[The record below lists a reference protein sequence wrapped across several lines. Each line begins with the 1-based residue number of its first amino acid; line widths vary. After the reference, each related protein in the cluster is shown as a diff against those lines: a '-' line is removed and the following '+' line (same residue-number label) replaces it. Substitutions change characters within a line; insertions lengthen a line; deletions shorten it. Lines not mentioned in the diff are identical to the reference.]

1 MINITQSVSKEL
13 NFTETQVTTVIDM
26 LTEGNTIPFI
36 ARYRKERTGNLDEVE
51 LRAVRD
57 RFEYLTELEDRR
69 STILKSIDE
78 QGKLTD
84 ELKNEILKATTKQ
97 TLEDLYLPYKPKK
110 RTRAIIAKEMGL
122 EPLAELIR
130 AQEAYQEWLAV
141 FVKENTH
148 ELDEENALARARD
161 IVAEWISEDAEIRDV
176 IRSIF
181 WQQGIIK
188 TEVYKAFA
196 EQKTKFELY
205 YDHSEPVSTIPAHRY
220 LAIRRAE
227 EASIIRVK
235 IEAPMDILLEK
246 ITSKWIDLKK
256 TNQEQV
262 LLSAEDGLN
271 RLILPSIEVDIRL
284 NLKNEADEESIAI
297 FNDNLKNL
305 LLAPLGGTKTILGLD
320 PAYVSGTK
328 WVVVE
333 KTGKFIEKGI
343 IYPVPPQNRIEQA
356 QDTLKKLIKK
366 YDFDYIC
373 IGNGTASREVM
384 HFTKSFLKEIKNTK
398 SEAIFVNESGAS
410 VYSASDTAR
419 EEFPELDVSYRGAI
433 SIARRFQ
440 DPLAELVKIDPKSIG
455 VGQYQHDVNQRKLKK
470 SLDEVVESCVNY
482 VGVNLNTASA
492 SILGYVSGLNK
503 TLAKNVITFR
513 DENGEF
519 TKRSDLLKV
528 PRFGPKSF
536 QQSAGFLRIRNGG
549 NPLDQSAV
557 HPENY
562 DIVEKMA
569 ADVGVPVA
577 ELLGKLE
584 ALDQI
589 DITKYQTEDAGLL
602 TLRDIIDELKKPG
615 RDPRTSYVGAK
626 LDDHIQTMEDL
637 APDMVLEGTITNL
650 TKFGAFVDLGVHQDG
665 LIHISEMANHY
676 IKDASEACKVGQ
688 IVKVKVLDIDLIR
701 KRIALSMKQVGGD
714 GTDGDALPPKKISH
728 SQKHIDKYNKA
739 IKTTKQKP
747 KKVVATQTN
756 KEKPKKSSGNLPTD
770 LEALANKFKGL

>member
-13 NFTETQVTTVIDM
+13 NVTETQVTTVIDM
-26 LTEGNTIPFI
+26 LNEGNTIPFI

-69 STILKSIDE
+69 STILNSIDE

-84 ELKNEILKATTKQ
+84 ELKKEILKATTKQ

-130 AQEAYQEWLAV
+130 DQQAYQEWLTL
-141 FVKENTH
+141 FVTENTH
-148 ELDEENALARARD
+148 ELDEENSLARARD
-161 IVAEWISEDAEIRDV
+161 IVAEWISEDAEIRDA
-176 IRSIF
+176 IRSII

-196 EQKTKFELY
+196 EQKTKFEQY
-205 YDHSEPVSTIPAHRY
+205 YDHAEPVSSIPAHRY

-227 EASIIRVK
+227 EESIIRVK
-235 IEAPMDILLEK
+235 IEAPMEILLDK
-246 ITSKWIDLKK
+246 ITSKWIDPKK
-256 TNQEQV
+256 SNQEQV

-305 LLAPLGGTKTILGLD
+305 LLAPLGGTKTILGVD

-356 QDTLKKLIKK
+356 KEALKKLIKK

-373 IGNGTASREVM
+373 IGNGTASREIM
-384 HFTKSFLKEIKNTK
+384 QFTKSFLKEINNTK

-410 VYSASDTAR
+410 VYSASETAR

-503 TLAKNVITFR
+503 TLAKNIISFR

-519 TKRSDLLKV
+519 AARSDLLKV

-536 QQSAGFLRIRNGG
+536 QQSAGFLRIRNSG

-569 ADVGVPVA
+569 ADVGVSVS
-577 ELLGKLE
+577 ELVGKLE
-584 ALDQI
+584 TLDQI
-589 DITKYQTEDAGLL
+589 DISNYQTEDAGLL

-626 LDDHIQTMEDL
+626 LDDQIQTIEDL

-676 IKDASEACKVGQ
+676 IKEASEVCKVGQ
-688 IVKVKVLDIDLIR
+688 IVKVKILDVDISR

-714 GTDGDALPPKKISH
+714 GADSETLPQKKKIY
-728 SQKHIDKYNKA
+728 SQGNKDKYNKD
-739 IKTTKQKP
+739 IKTIKQKQT
-747 KKVVATQTN
+747 KMVATQAN
-756 KEKPKKSSGNLPTD
+756 KEKPKKLSGNMKTD

>member
-1 MINITQSVSKEL
+1 MINIIQSVSKEL
-13 NFTETQVTTVIDM
+13 KFSETQVSTVIDM
-26 LTEGNTIPFI
+26 LSEGNTIPFI

-69 STILKSIDE
+69 TTILSSIEE

-84 ELKNEILKATTKQ
+84 DLKKEILKATTKQ

-110 RTRAIIAKEMGL
+110 RTRAIIAREMGL
-122 EPLAELIR
+122 EPLAESIR
-130 AQEAYQEWLAV
+130 NQEDYKDWLAV
-141 FVKENTH
+141 FVKENQH

-161 IVAEWISEDAEIRDV
+161 IVAEWISEDAEIRDT
-176 IRSIF
+176 IRSII

-196 EQKTKFELY
+196 EEKTKFEQY
-205 YDHSEPVSTIPAHRY
+205 YDHSEPVSSIPAHRY

-227 EASIIRVK
+227 EESVIRVK
-235 IEAPMDILLEK
+235 IESSMDILLKK
-246 ITSKWIDLKK
+246 ITQKWIDSKK
-256 TNQEQV
+256 PNQEQL

-284 NLKNEADEESIAI
+284 NLKNEADEESIGI

-305 LLAPLGGTKTILGLD
+305 LLAPLGGTKTILGID

-333 KTGKFIEKGI
+333 KTGKYIEKGI
-343 IYPVPPQNRIEQA
+343 VYPVPPQNRIEQA
-356 QDTLKKLIKK
+356 KEAFKKLIKK

-373 IGNGTASREVM
+373 IGNGTASREIM
-384 HFTKSFLKEIKNTK
+384 QFTKQFLKEIGNTK
-398 SEAIFVNESGAS
+398 TEAIFVNESGAS

-440 DPLAELVKIDPKSIG
+440 DPLAELVKIDPKAIG

-470 SLDEVVESCVNY
+470 SLVEVVESCVNY

-492 SILGYVSGLNK
+492 PILGYVSGLNK
-503 TLAKNVITFR
+503 TLAKNIISYR

-519 TKRSDLLKV
+519 TKRSELMKV

-536 QQSAGFLRIRNGG
+536 QQSAGFLRIRNGSH
-549 NPLDQSAV
+549 PLDQSAV

-569 ADVGVPVA
+569 ADVGVSVA
-577 ELLGKLE
+577 ELVGKLE
-584 ALDQI
+584 TVDQI
-589 DITKYQTEDAGLL
+589 DISKYQTEDAGLL
-602 TLRDIIDELKKPG
+602 TLRDIVDELKKPG

-626 LDDHIQTMEDL
+626 LDDLVQTMEDL
-637 APDMVLEGTITNL
+637 APDMILEGTITNL

-676 IKDASEACKVGQ
+676 IKEASEVCSVGQ
-688 IVKVKVLDIDLIR
+688 IVKVKVLDVDLTR
-701 KRIALSMKQVGGD
+701 KRIALSMKQTGNSENSD
-714 GTDGDALPPKKISH
+714 H
-728 SQKHIDKYNKA
+728 
-739 IKTTKQKP
+739 KTTPK
-747 KKVVATQTN
+747 KKVVHSPNKDKFKGSKRANYQQKKEVVIGTN
-756 KEKPKKSSGNLPTD
+756 KNNTKKTNGDMATD